1 MRSSRFPSCRIPMD
15 ETVTTRKRLE
25 RWFVRRALANGLS
38 FTRLFSLK
46 TITRF
51 SRVPADLGYYLLSRN
66 RKLAIAN
73 LSLVYGK
80 TKSPTQIR
88 EMARET
94 FREGARGA
102 FELMH
107 FFGRG
112 RIEDACKLVKET
124 QGLENLRR
132 ALDKGKGIV
141 GLSAHFGNFVLL
153 GSMLNRLGHP
163 CGSIMRQM
171 RDARLEAM
179 FTDIR
184 SEMVQVTIPKF
195 PFSHSVRESLRW
207 LSGGNILVMYMDQ
220 RSKDGAIVD
229 FMGFPTSTATGA
241 AYFALCSGAP
251 VLPMFVLRR
260 EDGFYR
266 LVIGPEVP
274 VVKTGAFKANMHTNT
289 ARFAKVL
296 EQYIR
301 QNPTQWFWFDRRWRQ
316 FHKQRN

>member
-1 MRSSRFPSCRIPMD
+1 MGERL
-15 ETVTTRKRLE
+15 TTRRRFE
-25 RWFVRRALANGLS
+25 RWFVRRGLAGGLS
-38 FTRLFSLK
+38 FTRVFSLK
-46 TITRF
+46 TVTRF
-51 SRVPADLGYYLLSRN
+51 SRLLADLGYDLLSRN

-80 TKSPTQIR
+80 TKSPSQIR

-94 FREGARGA
+94 FREGSRSAC
-102 FELMH
+102 ELMH

-112 RIEDACKLVKET
+112 RIEDGSKLVRET

-132 ALDKGKGIV
+132 ALDKRRGVV
-141 GLSAHFGNFVLL
+141 GLTAHFGNFILL
-153 GSMLNRLGHP
+153 GSVLNRLGHP

-179 FTDIR
+179 FTSIR
-184 SEMVQVTIPKF
+184 NEMVQITFPKF

-207 LSGGNILVMYMDQ
+207 LSRGNILMMYMDQ

-274 VVKTGAFKANMHTNT
+274 LVTTGAFKANMHKNT

-296 EQYIR
+296 EEYIR
-301 QNPTQWFWFDRRWRQ
+301 QYPTQWFWFDRRWRK
-316 FHKQRN
+316 FHKQRK

>member
-1 MRSSRFPSCRIPMD
+1 MD
-15 ETVTTRKRLE
+15 ERVTTRKRLE
-25 RWFVRRALANGLS
+25 RWFVRQALAGGLS
-38 FTRLFSLK
+38 FSRLFSLRK
-46 TITRF
+46 IGRF
-51 SRVPADLGYYLLSRN
+51 SRVLADLSYHLLSRN

-80 TKSPTQIR
+80 TRSPTQIR
-88 EMARET
+88 EMARAS
-94 FREGARGA
+94 FREGARSA

-107 FFGRG
+107 FFGQG
-112 RIEDACKLVKET
+112 RIEDGCKLVRET
-124 QGLENLRR
+124 EGLENLRK
-132 ALDKGKGIV
+132 AVDKGKGIV
-141 GLSAHFGNFVLL
+141 ALSAHFGNFILL
-153 GSMLNRLGHP
+153 GSTLNRLGHP

-171 RDARLEAM
+171 RDSRLEAM

-184 SEMVQVTIPKF
+184 NEMVQITFPKF

-207 LSGGNILVMYMDQ
+207 LSRGNILVMYVDQ

-260 EDGFYR
+260 EDGFYK

-274 VVKTGAFKANMHTNT
+274 VVTTGAFKTDMYTNT

-296 EQYIR
+296 ELYIR
-301 QNPTQWFWFDRRWRQ
+301 QYPTQWFWFDRRWRQ
-316 FHKQRN
+316 FHEKKAV